1 MEKRWWKE
9 EVVYQIYPRSYKDND
24 NNGYGDIQ
32 GIISKLDYIKS
43 LGANVIWLSPVY
55 KSPDDDNGYDISD
68 YYDINPK
75 LGTLDDMKQLF
86 AEAKARDMKVIMDLV
101 INHTSD
107 EHPWFIEAKNNPESK
122 YRDYYYFRKGRK
134 NGKKAPNNWSGY
146 FSGPAWEKIEGTDDY
161 YLHLFSRKQPD
172 LNYHNPEVLKE
183 VKNICKF
190 WLDLGC
196 SGFRCDVI
204 NIIYKD
210 SLENGK
216 PRIFLTGKEHYVSKP
231 GCHRILKEIRHDVWD
246 NYDCFT
252 VGESSE
258 ATMDMAKD
266 LTNDELHLLFCFEH
280 LNIDIFVAPVFR
292 TKFKPWKLN
301 KCLTKWQTRFP
312 WNTCFFECHD
322 QVRVVSRY
330 GDDKHYH
337 KESAKAIATLQFGL
351 KGTCFIYEGQEIGMT
366 NVKWNSIDEFDD
378 VSTHYVNTLLTK
390 LHIPSKL
397 KWKLLNNFSRDH
409 ARTPMQW
416 DDSINAG
423 FNEGE
428 KTWLKVNEN
437 YKNINVANN
446 LKDKNSI
453 WYYYQ
458 KIIALRKANEGLIYG
473 DFKPVKSNKNLMV
486 FERVYED
493 KKYLVVVNLSSKNI
507 KHNLDIKGKV
517 LISTYNKKTID
528 ETLLPYE
535 AFILE
540 K

>member
-1 MEKRWWKE
+1 M
-9 EVVYQIYPRSYKDND
+9 
-24 NNGYGDIQ
+24 
-32 GIISKLDYIKS
+32 
-43 LGANVIWLSPVY
+43 
-55 KSPDDDNGYDISD
+55 
-68 YYDINPK
+68 
-75 LGTLDDMKQLF
+75 
-86 AEAKARDMKVIMDLV
+86 
-101 INHTSD
+101 
-107 EHPWFIEAKNNPESK
+107 
-122 YRDYYYFRKGRK
+122 
-134 NGKKAPNNWSGY
+134 
-146 FSGPAWEKIEGTDDY
+146 
-161 YLHLFSRKQPD
+161 
-172 LNYHNPEVLKE
+172 KE

-204 NIIYKD
+204 NIIYKS
-210 SLENGK
+210 SLKNGK
-216 PRIFLTGKEHYVSKP
+216 PRIFLTGKEHYVSQP
-231 GCHRILKEIRHDVWD
+231 ECHKILKEIRHEVWD
-246 NYDCFT
+246 NYDCFA

-266 LTNDELHLLFCFEH
+266 LTDDELHLLFCFEH
-280 LNIDIFVAPVFR
+280 LNIDIFLAPVFR

-301 KCLTKWQTRFP
+301 KCLTKWQTKFP
-312 WNTCFFECHD
+312 WNTCFLECHD

-330 GDDKHYH
+330 GNDKEYH
-337 KESAKAIATLQFGL
+337 KESAKALATMLFGL
-351 KGTCFIYEGQEIGMT
+351 KGTVFIYEGQEIGMT
-366 NVKWNSIDEFDD
+366 NVKWNSIDEFND

-390 LHIPSKL
+390 LHIPNKL

-423 FNEGE
+423 FNEGN

-437 YKNINVANN
+437 YKEINVANN
-446 LKDKNSI
+446 LKDKDSI
-453 WYYYQ
+453 WHYYQ

-473 DFKPVKSNKNLMV
+473 DYIPVKSNKNLMV

-493 KKYLVVVNLSSKNI
+493 KKYLVVVNLSSKKI
-507 KHNLDIKGKV
+507 KHKLDIKGKV
-517 LISTYNKKTID
+517 LISTYNKETID

>member
-1 MEKRWWKE
+1 MRTPFRF
-9 EVVYQIYPRSYKDND
+9 Q
-24 NNGYGDIQ
+24 GD
-32 GIISKLDYIKS
+32 
-43 LGANVIWLSPVY
+43 
-55 KSPDDDNGYDISD
+55 
-68 YYDINPK
+68 
-75 LGTLDDMKQLF
+75 
-86 AEAKARDMKVIMDLV
+86 
-101 INHTSD
+101 
-107 EHPWFIEAKNNPESK
+107 PESK

-146 FSGPAWEKIEGTDDY
+146 FSGPAWEKVEGTDDY

-204 NIIYKD
+204 NIIYKS

-216 PRIFLTGKEHYVSKP
+216 PRIFLTGKEHYVSQP
-231 GCHRILKEIRHDVWD
+231 ECHKILKEIRHEVWD
-246 NYDCFT
+246 NYDCFA

-266 LTNDELHLLFCFEH
+266 LTDDELHLLFCFEH
-280 LNIDIFVAPVFR
+280 LNIDIFLAPVFR

-301 KCLTKWQTRFP
+301 KCLTKWQTKFP
-312 WNTCFFECHD
+312 WNTCFLECHD

-330 GDDKHYH
+330 GNDKEYH
-337 KESAKAIATLQFGL
+337 KESAKALATMLFGL
-351 KGTCFIYEGQEIGMT
+351 KGTVFIYEGQEIGMT

-390 LHIPSKL
+390 LHIPNKL

-423 FNEGE
+423 FNEGN

-437 YKNINVANN
+437 YKEINVANN
-446 LKDKNSI
+446 LKAKDSI
-453 WYYYQ
+453 WHYYQ

-473 DFKPVKSNKNLMV
+473 DYIPVKSNKNLMV
-486 FERVYED
+486 FERIYED

-507 KHNLDIKGKV
+507 KHKLDINGKV
-517 LISTYNKKTID
+517 LISTHNKENID
-528 ETLLPYE
+528 KTLLPYE